1 MERIMDFIMEK
12 VFLPILVVSMIVA
25 ITAMLFAIYFEVTQA
40 KSPTLELYKNE
51 WVCTETAK
59 TKKSI
64 MVGRVLTTQYE
75 DVCVNYKYEYKE
87 SK

>member
-25 ITAMLFAIYFEVTQA
+25 ITAMLFAIYFEVTQEN
-40 KSPTLELYKNE
+40 PHTFELYKNE

-59 TKKSI
+59 TMKKHN
-64 MVGRVLTTQYE
+64 GR
-75 DVCVNYKYEYKE
+75 
-87 SK
+87 